1 MLLFIQLK
9 LSLPDNII
17 VTFDHIWPS
26 YVNYISLRRFI
37 NQNIVNNKRNIDKAI
52 NCKFIQNNHTNKLI
66 LININQLMLFILNI
80 NHVFSSV

>member
-1 MLLFIQLK
+1 
-9 LSLPDNII
+9 

-66 LININQLMLFILNI
+66 IKINQMFILNRI
-80 NHVFSSV
+80 KCNFCSSIFSIMWF